1 MHRTRVVNLHH
12 VSDIEQWKR
21 RPDTVY
27 VGRRHPWFGAGS
39 KFANPYKLSSCKS
52 RDECLELYANYLKS
66 SNLVN
71 EIHELRGLELGCWCD
86 PLPCHT
92 HIILKLLGEA

>member
-39 KFANPYKLSSCKS
+39 KFANPYKLFDCKS

-71 EIHELRGLELGCWCD
+71 EIHELRGLVGVLVR
-86 PLPCHT
+86 PLTVPHLSLI
-92 HIILKLLGEA
+92 HI